1 MHNPQ
6 LKQEIILPV
15 THLEAITINAAI
27 NMTLRFNTY
36 LPPESQAILQQ
47 IQRRILQY
55 IAPPDEPD
63 RAW

>member
-36 LPPESQAILQQ
+36 LPPESQAILQE
-47 IQRRILQY
+47 IQRRILQH
-55 IAPPDEPD
+55 IAPPDKPD
-63 RAW
+63 RA

>member
-15 THLEAITINAAI
+15 THLEAITISAAI

-36 LPPESQAILQQ
+36 LPPESQAILRQ
-47 IQRRILQY
+47 IQQRILQH
-55 IAPPDEPD
+55 IAPADAPN
-63 RAW
+63 RS